1 MHNQRVKLK
10 QASTET
16 DGQHFNIS
24 TDEDIKSMWKLS
36 LAQEFDYPGSFD
48 AINFIKDKK
57 KKKHLYIFFKQ

>member
-1 MHNQRVKLK
+1 MHNQRVKLR

-24 TDEDIKSMWKLS
+24 TSEDIKSMWKVS

-48 AINFIKDKK
+48 AVNYMKGKETLI
-57 KKKHLYIFFKQ
+57 YIF